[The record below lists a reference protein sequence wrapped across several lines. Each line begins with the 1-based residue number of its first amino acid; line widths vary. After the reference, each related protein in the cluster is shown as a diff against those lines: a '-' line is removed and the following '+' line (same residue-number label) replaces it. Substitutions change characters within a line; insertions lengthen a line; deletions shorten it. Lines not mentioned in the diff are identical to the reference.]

1 MNALKTYYRI
11 KREEA
16 EKEAQEQWN
25 NMAEEEKQA
34 AHEKAKELLETM
46 AIVNSMTGGAYSK

>member
-16 EKEAQEQWN
+16 EKEVQERWN
-25 NMAEEEKQA
+25 NMTEEEKKA
-34 AHEKAKELLETM
+34 AHEKAKELLSTM
-46 AIVNSMTGGAYSK
+46 ATINAMTGEEYSK